1 MPTAFNAS
9 LYSVLRALHVPDH
22 DAYDAATHQVAE
34 VPQRDPARVLDTL
47 DTNKM
52 TDLDSKLAGIEAG
65 VTEVR
70 RGQGRSSMAADT
82 RDANR
87 TRQIVWLTCVSLG
100 AAGGLFIALHA
111 MPPLDPRVTMALDTL
126 GRTATA
132 FSERRAAG
140 PPVAY
145 AVPRAFEP
153 APMLPQA
160 RLADPLPMLARPS
173 PSVPMP
179 RTEPPAALSL
189 PEQTAL
195 PQAHTHLPAHRG
207 ERSRYERT

>member
-9 LYSVLRALHVPDH
+9 LYSVLRALHVPDD

-34 VPQRDPARVLDTL
+34 VPQRDPTRVLNTL
-47 DTNKM
+47 DVKL
-52 TDLDSKLAGIEAG
+52 TDLDCKLIGIEAG
-65 VTEVR
+65 VTELR
-70 RGQGRSSMAADT
+70 RGQGRNSVAADT

-87 TRQIVWLTCVSLG
+87 TGQIVWLTCVSLC

-140 PPVAY
+140 PPMAY
-145 AVPRAFEP
+145 AFPRAFEP

-160 RLADPLPMLARPS
+160 RLAE
-173 PSVPMP
+173 PMP
-179 RTEPPAALSL
+179 QTEPPAALSL
-189 PEQTAL
+189 PERTAI
-195 PQAHTHLPAHRG
+195 PKAHTHLPAHRG

>member
-9 LYSVLRALHVPDH
+9 LYSVLRALHVPDD

-47 DTNKM
+47 DIKM

-70 RGQGRSSMAADT
+70 REQGRSSMAADT

-87 TRQIVWLTCVSLG
+87 TGQIVWLTCVSLC

-132 FSERRAAG
+132 FSDRRAAS

-145 AVPRAFEP
+145 AFPRAFEP

-179 RTEPPAALSL
+179 QTEPPAALSL
-189 PEQTAL
+189 PERTAL
-195 PQAHTHLPAHRG
+195 PQAHTHLPAHRA

>member
-9 LYSVLRALHVPDH
+9 LYSVLRALHVPDD

-34 VPQRDPARVLDTL
+34 VPPRDPARVLDPL
-47 DTNKM
+47 DIKM

-70 RGQGRSSMAADT
+70 RGQGRSSTAADT

-87 TRQIVWLTCVSLG
+87 TSQIVWLTCVSLC

-111 MPPLDPRVTMALDTL
+111 IPPLDPRVTMALDTL
-126 GRTATA
+126 GRGATA

-145 AVPRAFEP
+145 ASPRAIEP
-153 APMLPQA
+153 APMPPQA
-160 RLADPLPMLARPS
+160 SLADPLPMLARPS
-173 PSVPMP
+173 PSVPSP
-179 RTEPPAALSL
+179 LVEPPAALSL
-189 PEQTAL
+189 PERPVL
-195 PQAHTHLPAHRG
+195 PQAHPHSPAHRA
-207 ERSRYERT
+207 RWSRYERT

>member
-1 MPTAFNAS
+1 MPTTFNAS
-9 LYSVLRALHVPDH
+9 LYSVLRALHVPDD

-34 VPQRDPARVLDTL
+34 VPQRDPARVLNTL
-47 DTNKM
+47 DVKL
-52 TDLDSKLAGIEAG
+52 TDLDSKLTGIEAD

-70 RGQGRSSMAADT
+70 RGQGRNSMAADT

-87 TRQIVWLTCVSLG
+87 TGQIVWLTCVSLC

-140 PPVAY
+140 PPVPY
-145 AVPRAFEP
+145 ALPRAFEP

-160 RLADPLPMLARPS
+160 RLAE
-173 PSVPMP
+173 PMP
-179 RTEPPAALSL
+179 QTEPPAALSL
-189 PEQTAL
+189 PERTAI

-207 ERSRYERT
+207 DRSRYERT